1 MEILN
6 IVVKIVG
13 IVILAIGVIMIYDA
27 RLLSKKLFS
36 YSDKNSSA
44 KILKL
49 VGLLISIIGAVVYI
63 YISGKGL
70 KI

>member
-6 IVVKIVG
+6 IVVKMVG

-36 YSDKNSSA
+36 YSDKNESA
-44 KILKL
+44 KMLKI
-49 VGLLISIIGAVVYI
+49 VGLILSIIGAVI
-63 YISGKGL
+63 YCI
-70 KI
+70 